1 MLAADTEEPTLAAP
15 AAPAGAVPAAV
26 EPQTAAPVS
35 TPAAVP
41 SAAGYPAGEAAKAPV
56 APAHAAAADT
66 ARTVAET
73 SAAPIAAADTTA
85 ALATAVG
92 ETTADGEVPT
102 AAETSPSSESGAEAA
117 SVDLPAAAQAGLY
130 GRLKE
135 KAAPVVQRV
144 AEMESVQKATQ
155 YVVDTSKVM
164 HQKVSESERI
174 QQSVDF
180 VRRKTAELAESERVQ
195 KGIEVAKE
203 TAKVV
208 SEKTAQGLEVAKER
222 TKAMRQSAGAVW
234 QQGRGSISKVRA
246 NVSAIAW
253 KGSARDTL
261 DIAARDEMWTNMRVQ
276 GAEELV
282 VPARTEHT
290 SAYHVS
296 KGSTLRW
303 TFRVKEHDVGFGVRM
318 RVQEWGGSREDEVLA
333 VERYDCADT
342 ISGSWVADEDRTIIL
357 AFDNRYSR
365 LRLKTVAYLVGTEKP
380 PVFTEPAPF
389 DTAPVSTPAAGPPS
403 EPAVRAIV

>member
-180 VRRKTAELAESERVQ
+180 VRRKTTELAESERLQ
-195 KGIEVAKE
+195 KGI
-203 TAKVV
+203 
-208 SEKTAQGLEVAKER
+208 EVAKER

-365 LRLKTVAYLVGTEKP
+365 LRSKSVAYLVGTEKP
-380 PVFTEPAPF
+380 PVFTETALS

>member
-1 MLAADTEEPTLAAP
+1 MLAADTEEPMVAVP
-15 AAPAGAVPAAV
+15 AAPAGAVPVAV
-26 EPQTAAPVS
+26 EPPAAAPVS

-180 VRRKTAELAESERVQ
+180 VRRKTTELAESERLQ
-195 KGIEVAKE
+195 KGI
-203 TAKVV
+203 
-208 SEKTAQGLEVAKER
+208 EVAKER

-365 LRLKTVAYLVGTEKP
+365 LRSKSVAYLVGTEKP

>member
-1 MLAADTEEPTLAAP
+1 VAAP
-15 AAPAGAVPAAV
+15 AAPVGAVPAAV
-26 EPQTAAPVS
+26 EPPAAAPVS
-35 TPAAVP
+35 TPVALP
-41 SAAGYPAGEAAKAPV
+41 SAAGYPAGEAPKAPV
-56 APAHAAAADT
+56 APAHAAAAD
-66 ARTVAET
+66 AAPAVAET
-73 SAAPIAAADTTA
+73 SAAPVAAADTNA

-92 ETTADGEVPT
+92 ETTASGEVPT
-102 AAETSPSSESGAEAA
+102 ASETSPSAESGAEAA
-117 SVDLPAAAQAGLY
+117 SGDVPAAAQAGLY

-164 HQKVSESERI
+164 HQKVS
-174 QQSVDF
+174 
-180 VRRKTAELAESERVQ
+180 ESERVQ

-261 DIAARDEMWTNMRVQ
+261 DIAARDEMWKNIRVQ

-318 RVQEWGGSREDEVLA
+318 RVQEWGGSREDEVLV

-365 LRLKTVAYLVGTEKP
+365 LRSKTVAYLVGTEKP
-380 PVFTEPAPF
+380 PVFTERAPS

>member
-180 VRRKTAELAESERVQ
+180 VRRKTTELAESERLQ
-195 KGIEVAKE
+195 KGI
-203 TAKVV
+203 
-208 SEKTAQGLEVAKER
+208 EVAKER

-365 LRLKTVAYLVGTEKP
+365 LRSKSVAYLVGTEKP

>member
-1 MLAADTEEPTLAAP
+1 VAAP
-15 AAPAGAVPAAV
+15 AAPVGAVPAAV
-26 EPQTAAPVS
+26 EPPAAAPVS
-35 TPAAVP
+35 TPVALP
-41 SAAGYPAGEAAKAPV
+41 SAAGYPAGEAPKAPV
-56 APAHAAAADT
+56 APAHAAAAD
-66 ARTVAET
+66 AAPAVAET
-73 SAAPIAAADTTA
+73 SAAPVAAADTNA

-92 ETTADGEVPT
+92 ETTASGEVPT
-102 AAETSPSSESGAEAA
+102 ASETSPSAESGAEAA
-117 SVDLPAAAQAGLY
+117 SGDVPAAAQAGLY

-144 AEMESVQKATQ
+144 AEMESVQKETQ
-155 YVVDTSKVM
+155 YVIDTSKVM
-164 HQKVSESERI
+164 HQKVSESEPV

-180 VRRKTAELAESERVQ
+180 VTVKTTELSESERVQ

-208 SEKTAQGLEVAKER
+208 SEKTAKALEVAKKK

-261 DIAARDEMWTNMRVQ
+261 DMAARDEMWNNIRVQ

-318 RVQEWGGSREDEVLA
+318 RVQEWGGSREDEVLV

-365 LRLKTVAYLVGTEKP
+365 LRSKTVAYLVGTEKP
-380 PVFTEPAPF
+380 PVFTERAPS